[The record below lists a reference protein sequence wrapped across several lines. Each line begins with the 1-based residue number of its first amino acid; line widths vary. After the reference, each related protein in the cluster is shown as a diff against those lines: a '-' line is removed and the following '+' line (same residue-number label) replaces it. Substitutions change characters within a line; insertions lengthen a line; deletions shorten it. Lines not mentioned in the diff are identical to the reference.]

1 MANRKKIILTED
13 DLAMRDAMRFLL
25 ESEDFEVTVFSNGDR
40 LLKGFYEIPDLF
52 ILDKQLSGVDGLDIC
67 REIRN
72 KPDTA
77 GIPIIIISASS
88 LVAPFALKA
97 GASAFLEKPF
107 KRNEILELLSAL
119 LKEDEEK

>member
-13 DLAMRDAMRFLL
+13 DLAIRDAMRLVL
-25 ESEDFEVTVFSNGDR
+25 ESEGFEVTVFSNGDQ

-67 REIRN
+67 SEIRN
-72 KPDTA
+72 RPDTA
-77 GIPIIIISASS
+77 RIPIIIISASS
-88 LVAPFALKA
+88 YAASSALKA

-107 KRNEILELLSAL
+107 KRSEMLDLVCSLLNEE
-119 LKEDEEK
+119 ED